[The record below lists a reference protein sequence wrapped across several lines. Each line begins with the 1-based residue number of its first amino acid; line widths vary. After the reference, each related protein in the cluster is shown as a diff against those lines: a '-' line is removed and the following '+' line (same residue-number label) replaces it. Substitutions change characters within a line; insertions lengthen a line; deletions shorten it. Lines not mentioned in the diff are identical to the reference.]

1 MSKTETVRRL
11 VVMFLGFFCISMG
24 VALLTKSDTGTSAI
38 SVIPYTVSL
47 LLPQLSYGT
56 YVGLFNALLVVL
68 QIVLLR
74 RDCVF
79 SDLCMQVVFC
89 VSLGMFVDL
98 SMFILSAY
106 NPQAYPLRL
115 ATMMA
120 GVVEIGRAH
129 V

>member
-79 SDLCMQVVFC
+79 SDGIRLMQRCCRHRWFSCAFFRSSAAFC
-89 VSLGMFVDL
+89 RFPPHFSRASLNSCTRG
-98 SMFILSAY
+98 S
-106 NPQAYPLRL
+106 R
-115 ATMMA
+115 
-120 GVVEIGRAH
+120 
-129 V
+129 